1 VDLSLKRR
9 CGKSMASL
17 ANDDSLYSLT
27 TGTREPRNTTELNK
41 SAGHEILGQNFIFV
55 WLSYG
60 VNHVDTGKK

>member
-1 VDLSLKRR
+1 
-9 CGKSMASL
+9 MASL